1 MKSRQ
6 LLGAICAVLATVS
19 IALLGAAPAASADE
33 GRSPQA
39 QQMRLLDECDAAS
52 WNAEFPGLC
61 AGAGS
66 VSLAKFRGDLAKGG
80 SGAWWINN
88 REQTINAGDTLH
100 VINQG
105 GIVHSFTEVSAY
117 GAGIVPE
124 WNTALPAGTP
134 LAATLEPF
142 FTTFVT
148 SQLVDP
154 AAARDVPASQLTKGT
169 HKFQCMIHP
178 WMRSVVTVR

>member
-1 MKSRQ
+1 VKPRR

-19 IALLGAAPAASADE
+19 IALIGAPTASADE
-33 GRSPQA
+33 GRDPRA
-39 QQMRLLDECDAAS
+39 QLMRLRDECDAAT
-52 WNAEFPGLC
+52 WNAEFPNLC

-66 VSLAKFRGDLAKGG
+66 VTLAKFRADLAKGG

-88 REQTINAGDTLH
+88 REQTINAGDSLH

-105 GIVHSFTEVSAY
+105 GIVHSFTEVSEY
-117 GAGIVPE
+117 GTGIVPE

-134 LAATLEPF
+134 PAATLEPF
-142 FTTFVT
+142 FLTFVT
-148 SQLVDP
+148 SSLVDST
-154 AAARDVPASQLTKGT
+154 AARDVPATQLTTGV

-178 WMRSVVTVR
+178 WMRTVVTVR

>member
-1 MKSRQ
+1 MKPRR

-19 IALLGAAPAASADE
+19 VALLGAAPAASADE
-33 GRSPQA
+33 GRAPRP
-39 QQMRLLDECDAAS
+39 QQMRLLDECDAAT

-66 VSLAKFRGDLAKGG
+66 VSLATFRAALPRGG

-88 REQTINAGDTLH
+88 REQTINAGDSLH

-105 GIVHSFTEVSAY
+105 GIVHSFTEVSEY
-117 GAGIVPE
+117 GTGIVPE
-124 WNTALPAGTP
+124 WNTALPADTP
-134 LAATLEPF
+134 PAATLEPF

-148 SQLVDP
+148 SQLVDG
-154 AAARDVPASQLTKGT
+154 AAARDVPATQLTVGT

-178 WMRSVVTVR
+178 WMRTVVTVR

>member
-19 IALLGAAPAASADE
+19 IALLGATPAASADE
-33 GRSPQA
+33 GRAPRA
-39 QQMRLLDECDAAS
+39 QQMRLLDECDAAT
-52 WNAEFPGLC
+52 WNAQIPGIC
-61 AGAGS
+61 VGAGS
-66 VSLAKFRGDLAKGG
+66 VKFDTFVADLAKGG

-134 LAATLEPF
+134 PAATLEPF

-148 SQLVDP
+148 SQAVDP
-154 AAARDVPASQLTKGT
+154 AAARDVPATQLTKGT

-178 WMRSVVTVR
+178 WMRTVVTVR

>member
-6 LLGAICAVLATVS
+6 LLGAVCAVLATVS

-33 GRSPQA
+33 GRSPRA
-39 QQMRLLDECDAAS
+39 QQMRLLDECDAAT

-66 VSLAKFRGDLAKGG
+66 VSLATFRGDLAKGG

-117 GAGIVPE
+117 GTGIVPE

-134 LAATLEPF
+134 PAATLEPF
-142 FTTFVT
+142 FTCLLYT
-148 SQLVDP
+148 SP
-154 AAARDVPASQLTKGT
+154 SPRD
-169 HKFQCMIHP
+169 
-178 WMRSVVTVR
+178 

>member
-33 GRSPQA
+33 GRSPRA
-39 QQMRLLDECDAAS
+39 QQMRLLDECDAAT
-52 WNAEFPGLC
+52 WDVEFPGLC

-117 GAGIVPE
+117 GTGFVPE
-124 WNTALPAGTP
+124 WNTALPQGTP
-134 LAATLEPF
+134 PAATVENPGL
-142 FTTFVT
+142 TFVT

-154 AAARDVPASQLTKGT
+154 AAARDVPATQLTKGT
-169 HKFQCMIHP
+169 HKFQCLIHP
-178 WMRSVVTVR
+178 WMRTVVTVR

>member
-19 IALLGAAPAASADE
+19 IALLGAASAASADE
-33 GRSPQA
+33 GRSPRA
-39 QQMRLLDECDAAS
+39 QQMRLLDECDAAT

-117 GAGIVPE
+117 GAGVVPE

-134 LAATLEPF
+134 PAATLEPF

-148 SQLVDP
+148 SQAVDP
-154 AAARDVPASQLTKGT
+154 AAARDVPATQLTRGT

-178 WMRSVVTVR
+178 WMRTVVTVR

>member
-1 MKSRQ
+1 
-6 LLGAICAVLATVS
+6 
-19 IALLGAAPAASADE
+19 
-33 GRSPQA
+33 
-39 QQMRLLDECDAAS
+39 LDECDAAT
-52 WNAEFPGLC
+52 WNVEFPGLC
-61 AGAGS
+61 AAPGAGS

-105 GIVHSFTEVSAY
+105 GIIHSFTEVSEY
-117 GAGIVPE
+117 GTGIVPE

-134 LAATLEPF
+134 PAAALEPF

-148 SQLVDP
+148 SQILDP

-169 HKFQCMIHP
+169 HKFQCFIHP
-178 WMRSVVTVR
+178 WMRTVVTVR